1 MKAGKG
7 ERKAVMEY
15 KVMVYRKDVLFGI
28 LPGKSNGEEDWQRI
42 KQMEDSWGVRM
53 GTMEEICYEDMKS
66 EWKMECGRGVDPVW
80 HQAMMRKQRDRE
92 KLEEY
97 REKRDN
103 QFQYKSIP
111 DIEKMLTEDGSFCY
125 SSEEEGPPTKMKL
138 KVSYA
143 RDTSTLLPKA
153 DPLYKIRKVDVK
165 GKQRDKTAAEF
176 EEALAV
182 LLGRKADRKAMDY
195 STFKECLTKM
205 LALNNVSLI

>member
-1 MKAGKG
+1 
-7 ERKAVMEY
+7 
-15 KVMVYRKDVLFGI
+15 
-28 LPGKSNGEEDWQRI
+28 
-42 KQMEDSWGVRM
+42 
-53 GTMEEICYEDMKS
+53 
-66 EWKMECGRGVDPVW
+66 
-80 HQAMMRKQRDRE
+80 MRKQRDRE

-103 QFQYKSIP
+103 QFQYKSIQ
-111 DIEKMLTEDGSFCY
+111 DIEDGSFCY